1 MDSLKNMNNA
11 MHYIEGNLTNEIDF
25 KEVARLAL
33 CSEYH
38 FKRMFSF
45 LAGISLSDYIRCRR
59 LTLAAFELK
68 NSNVKVIDVAI
79 KYGYNSPD
87 SFARAFQN
95 LHGITPSERSK

>member
-38 FKRMFSF
+38 FKECFRF
-45 LAGISLSDYIRCRR
+45 
-59 LTLAAFELK
+59 
-68 NSNVKVIDVAI
+68 
-79 KYGYNSPD
+79 
-87 SFARAFQN
+87 
-95 LHGITPSERSK
+95 